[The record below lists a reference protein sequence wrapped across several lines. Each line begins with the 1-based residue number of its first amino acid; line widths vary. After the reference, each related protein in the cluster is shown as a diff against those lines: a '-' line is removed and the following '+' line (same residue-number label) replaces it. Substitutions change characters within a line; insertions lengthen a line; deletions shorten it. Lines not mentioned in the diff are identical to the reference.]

1 MLPPTKPEVP
11 KANAAGTSP
20 TTSPTASP
28 AASPGL
34 SLHDRVMA
42 DAQNQAAQGA
52 FSPSPYLTAERYRRL
67 SWGFEQRRDSNPL
80 SRGINP

>member
-1 MLPPTKPEVP
+1 
-11 KANAAGTSP
+11 
-20 TTSPTASP
+20 
-28 AASPGL
+28 
-34 SLHDRVMA
+34 MA